1 MLSECMHASVPYAH
15 AEGIQNAHF
24 KNRKND
30 AHDEHAHKYGQ
41 FLTRTLSAPVPD
53 PYAQH
58 ARKEFNIYDN
68 F

>member
-1 MLSECMHASVPYAH
+1 MHASVPYAH

-30 AHDEHAHKYGQ
+30 AHDEHAHEYGQGVHQ
-41 FLTRTLSAPVPD
+41 FLTRTLSAPVPY

-58 ARKEFNIYDN
+58 ARKEFNIFDH